1 MAASKARAGSR
12 DAAGLQNAGSES
24 ARLRAALTKAPPA
37 SKREFLQRI
46 PVRNGNS
53 LILVPT
59 SLVTTIV
66 AQGANLIIRTLKGD
80 THSFNYRLKD
90 LASHLDPAEFVRLGR
105 GSLANVNTISRIVAG
120 SSGTHR
126 VIFDDGYELTMSRI
140 QSRRLRTAV
149 LALLSA

>member
-1 MAASKARAGSR
+1 MATSKARAGSR
-12 DAAGLQNAGSES
+12 DAAGLQNARSES
-24 ARLRAALTKAPPA
+24 ARLRAALIKAPPA
-37 SKREFLQRI
+37 SNREFLQRI

-80 THSFNYRLKD
+80 THSLNYRLKD
-90 LASHLDPAEFVRLGR
+90 LALRLDPAEFVRLGR
-105 GSLANVNTISRIVAG
+105 GALANVNTISRIIG
-120 SSGTHR
+120 GPSGTHR

>member
-1 MAASKARAGSR
+1 MAAPKAPTASQDAG
-12 DAAGLQNAGSES
+12 GLQNARKES
-24 ARLRAALTKAPPA
+24 ARLRAALTKAPR
-37 SKREFLQRI
+37 SSRSEYLQRI
-46 PVRNGNS
+46 PIRNGNI

-66 AQGANLIIRTLKGD
+66 AEGANLIIRTLKGD
-80 THSFNYRLKD
+80 RHSFNYRLKD
-90 LASHLDPAEFVRLGR
+90 LELHLDPAEFVRLGR
-105 GSLANVNTISRIVAG
+105 GALANVNTISRIVAG
-120 SSGTHR
+120 SSGTNR